1 MGPAQKNTILLIRQ
15 YPCNAYLRQTAGFST
30 AVNFAGIPFIE
41 TVIRNL
47 PFTKIWWVLL
57 DSTAVS
63 IFVVILVELTNT
75 VFVNSTNITTKI
87 ETAALS
93 KFCKSSL
100 LYPTIGSKGEL
111 KSSQNHF
118 QKVLTLVEYSSLLP
132 TFHLRG
138 IVTHSRT
145 DDYPIGRVLRDQA
158 QFPSNRFFV
167 EAKTEPKFIFLA
179 PQVL

>member
-1 MGPAQKNTILLIRQ
+1 MIMSVCLFKTFGFFYRCQFCRTPSSNISWEARLEIYLSQK
-15 YPCNAYLRQTAGFST
+15 YDG
-30 AVNFAGIPFIE
+30 
-41 TVIRNL
+41 
-47 PFTKIWWVLL
+47 
-57 DSTAVS
+57 
-63 IFVVILVELTNT
+63 
-75 VFVNSTNITTKI
+75 
-87 ETAALS
+87 
-93 KFCKSSL
+93 FCKSSL
-100 LYPTIGSKGEL
+100 LYPTIGFNGEL
-111 KSSQNHF
+111 KPSQNHF
-118 QKVLTLVEYSSLLP
+118 PKVLTLVEYSSLLP